1 MDNKMMKVAKL
12 LGVELEEEFEIMG
25 APVGCVYKLSEKG
38 VALYHK
44 EENWWEMLPH
54 MLTLLLTGECKIVK
68 LPWKPKMNE
77 EYYVPYIHYAESS
90 MCSVF
95 PWHGDKVDNKLYQ
108 LGLVCKTR
116 EEAIAMTKKM
126 IAGLEKKTIAVAKE
140 GKNNG

>member
-68 LPWKPKMNE
+68 LPWKPE
-77 EYYVPYIHYAESS
+77 CGEQYYVPYVDSTAMFTTWVWRDDELDLDRLRRKL
-90 MCSVF
+90 VF
-95 PWHGDKVDNKLYQ
+95 STPD
-108 LGLVCKTR
+108 
-116 EEAIAMTKKM
+116 EAAALAKKM
-126 IAGLEKKTIAVAKE
+126 LKLAEKTLTQEVE
-140 GKNNG
+140 ENG